1 MRTKNVKDAGASLL
15 PLLFLLASAAAHAG
29 VVYEVETTYHSGSG
43 GSETETTQMS
53 VKQPNLK
60 MGVEGAGSSDPDAG
74 EAIFRGDRR
83 EMVVVDHGEKTYMV
97 IDSAAAE
104 RMGGQVQEA
113 MQGLEKQL
121 GQLDPKQRE
130 MVEQMMKKGIG
141 GMAIPGAAEPPPKP
155 TKEYRNTGETAT
167 QAGYP
172 CVKYE
177 VLEDGQMIQELWVT
191 DWDNVKGATEGRKV
205 FEDMASFYAEIMAA
219 FKQSS
224 GMATGFLG
232 GENAL
237 ESFGKLNGFPVV
249 TRDFRGSELQSETVL
264 QSVTERDLD
273 PDAFEPPKGYR
284 LRTMGPQ

>member
-1 MRTKNVKDAGASLL
+1 MRTKNVKDAGVSL

-43 GSETETTQMS
+43 GSESETTQMS
-53 VKQPNLK
+53 VNQPNLK

-83 EMVVVDHGEKTYMV
+83 EMVVVDHGDKTYMV

-113 MQGLEKQL
+113 MQGLEEQL
-121 GQLDPKQRE
+121 SHLDPKQRE

-141 GMAIPGAAEPPPKP
+141 GMALPGAEPPPKP
-155 TKEYRNTGETAT
+155 TKEYRNTGERAT
-167 QAGYP
+167 KAGYP

-191 DWDNVKGATEGRKV
+191 GWDNVKGATESRKV

-237 ESFGKLNGFPVV
+237 ESFAKLEGFPVV
-249 TRDFRGSELQSETVL
+249 TRDFYGSELQNETVL